1 MALVL
6 VPIMVG
12 GTVGRILGFAENIT
26 ERQRF
31 ERELYAS
38 RQLLRLILDT
48 IPDRVFWKDR
58 DSNFLGANRRM
69 AEDAGLAGVEQ
80 IVGLSD
86 AAMPWHRLA
95 PSYQEEDR
103 EVMHSGMARMNIE
116 IAQDNGD
123 GSNSWFDVSKLPLT
137 DDSGAVVGVLGVAR
151 DITRYKQMEAELV
164 RRANYD
170 SLTGLPNRAFF
181 QSQLRQAV
189 SRAGRREGVLALMY
203 FDIDHFKQINDTYG
217 HGVGDEVIRHFADRV
232 CAVLRE
238 SDFVARLGGD
248 EFVLIL
254 EDLPAPAMTRTLA
267 DKLIDAMRAPL
278 CIGENTIGL
287 STSIGIAVLED
298 GMEADQLVKA
308 ADDAMYAAKR
318 GGRNC
323 YRTVPRSS
331 GH

>member
-1 MALVL
+1 
-6 VPIMVG
+6 
-12 GTVGRILGFAENIT
+12 
-26 ERQRF
+26 
-31 ERELYAS
+31 
-38 RQLLRLILDT
+38 
-48 IPDRVFWKDR
+48 
-58 DSNFLGANRRM
+58 
-69 AEDAGLAGVEQ
+69 
-80 IVGLSD
+80 
-86 AAMPWHRLA
+86 
-95 PSYQEEDR
+95 
-103 EVMHSGMARMNIE
+103 MHSGMARMNIE
-116 IAQDNGD
+116 RAQDNGD
-123 GSNSWFDVSKLPLT
+123 GSHSWFDVSKLPLT

-164 RRANYD
+164 QRANYD

-217 HGVGDEVIRHFADRV
+217 HGVGDQVIRHFADRV

-254 EDLPAPAMTRTLA
+254 EDLPGPAMTRTLA

-287 STSIGIAVLED
+287 STSIGIAVFED

-331 GH
+331 AH